1 MLDESDFIT
10 VAGIISL
17 RGEGGREAGHMV
29 VIVVISVQDSLFV
42 CPLTSPLHCA
52 CPLGAAFV
60 ETVLMGFLAL
70 WLLVGF
76 SQ

>member
-17 RGEGGREAGHMV
+17 RGEGGREASHMV

-42 CPLTSPLHCA
+42 CPFTSLPDCSRS
-52 CPLGAAFV
+52 LGAALV

-70 WLLVGF
+70 WLLAGF